1 MITPR
6 RPAGRNVGRA
16 PLAALGTAGT
26 PEDFAA
32 DIRPSVEAER
42 ACLRARAMGADTAD
56 IFLVSAERSHR
67 DHMPHADCATATIM
81 DGRQMTG
88 G

>member
-1 MITPR
+1 MITLR

-32 DIRPSVEAER
+32 DMRPSVEARR
-42 ACLRARAMGADTAD
+42 ACLRARAMGADTAH

-67 DHMPHADCATATIM
+67 DHVPHADCATATII
-81 DGRQMTG
+81 DGPQMTG

>member
-1 MITPR
+1 MITLR

-32 DIRPSVEAER
+32 DMRPSVKAER

-56 IFLVSAERSHR
+56 IPLISAAHSHQGCVL
-67 DHMPHADCATATIM
+67 PAGGTTAKTM
-81 DGRQMTG
+81 EGPQMTG
-88 G
+88 D